1 MNQGMGFNGGMMPAM
16 PAPFQ
21 VDNIFSEQGDEKR
34 IAIFYVRPVND
45 AAKSIEAGRPIS
57 VDQVFCRH
65 HEIGDKL
72 TIHDEPAT
80 DALKRRYARQ
90 WAHFQQGRGEEH
102 VGTPLEVLFPDQP
115 SLILNLKAGGIHTVE
130 HLSELTDTHAASI
143 GMGAV
148 QWRQKART
156 FLAKANDTAMVT
168 KMESELAKRDE
179 EIEALRQQMQMMVQ
193 AQNEMARA
201 PHHIEEPTAPRR
213 GRPPKIRTAA
223 DTPDEEND

>member
-1 MNQGMGFNGGMMPAM
+1 MSQMPGFNGGLMPPM
-16 PAPFQ
+16 PMPFE
-21 VDNIFSEQGDEKR
+21 VENIFSEKGDEKR
-34 IAIFYVRPVND
+34 VAIFYVRPVND
-45 AAKSIEAGRPIS
+45 AAKSIAAGRPIS

-80 DALKRRYARQ
+80 ETLKRRYARQ

-130 HLSELTDTHAASI
+130 HLAELTDTHAASI

-148 QWRQKART
+148 QWRQKARA
-156 FLAKANDTAMVT
+156 FIDKANDTAIVT
-168 KMESELAKRDE
+168 KMDSENAKLRE
-179 EIEALRQQMQMMVQ
+179 EIDALRQQMQMMVQ
-193 AQNEMARA
+193 AQNSMAR
-201 PHHIEEPTAPRR
+201 PGEEPASPRR
-213 GRPPKIRTAA
+213 GRPPKVRTA
-223 DTPDEEND
+223 DNPDEEID

>member
-1 MNQGMGFNGGMMPAM
+1 MSHMPGFNGGLMPPM
-16 PAPFQ
+16 PMPFE
-21 VDNIFSEQGDEKR
+21 VENIFSEKGDEKR
-34 IAIFYVRPVND
+34 VAIFYVRPVND

-80 DALKRRYARQ
+80 EVLKRRYARQ
-90 WAHFQQGRGEEH
+90 WAQFQQGRGEEYE
-102 VGTPLEVLFPDQP
+102 GTPLEVLFPDQP

-156 FLAKANDTAMVT
+156 FIAKANDAAIVT
-168 KMESELAKRDE
+168 KMDSELAKRDE
-179 EIEALRQQMQMMVQ
+179 EIAALRQQMQMMVQ
-193 AQNEMARA
+193 AQNNMAART
-201 PHHIEEPTAPRR
+201 IEDEPTAPRR